1 MTEPATAPSERAPR
15 PVRLL
20 VGFAVAALIGG
31 VIGGLIVK
39 TTTTA
44 PRLSSPQTTF
54 CDATQVA
61 DQGLPSVVTIAASGG
76 DQSGTG
82 SGEII
87 AEGGYILTNNHVISV
102 AADGGSLSVRY
113 SDGHS
118 SAATLVGRDPL
129 TDLAVIKADDGAAGL
144 PLIPIGSSRALVVG
158 QPVVALGSP
167 LGLSSTV
174 TAGII
179 SALDR
184 HVPVPSDNGKTAHL
198 VGAIQTDAAIN
209 PGNSGGALVNC
220 SGQLVGVNTAIAT
233 VPNAAGHSG
242 GGSVGLGFAIPVDL
256 AVPISDEIMASGK
269 VVHYTL
275 GMQVQQIPPSAA
287 EAAGLPQGLFVVSVE
302 PDGPAGQ
309 AGIAQ
314 GDVVTAVNG
323 QPAVSSD
330 QVTVAEI
337 NGKTGE
343 SVQITYDHGGT
354 STTVS
359 LTPQKLP

>member
-1 MTEPATAPSERAPR
+1 MTEPAPSERSSRAG
-15 PVRLL
+15 RLL
-20 VGFAVAALIGG
+20 VGFALAALIGG
-31 VIGGLIVK
+31 IVGGIVVK
-39 TTTTA
+39 ATTSGS
-44 PRLSSPQTTF
+44 RKSSSQPTF

-61 DQGLPSVVTIAASGG
+61 DHGLPSVVTIAASNG
-76 DQSGTG
+76 DQGGTG

-102 AADGGSLSVRY
+102 AADGGNLSVRY

-118 SAATLVGRDPL
+118 SSATLVGRDPL
-129 TDLAVIKADDGAAGL
+129 TDLAVIKAEDDAAGL
-144 PLIPIGSSRALVVG
+144 PLIPIGSSRTLAVG
-158 QPVVALGSP
+158 QPVVALGAP

-198 VGAIQTDAAIN
+198 VDAIQTDAAIN

-287 EAAGLPQGLFVVSVE
+287 EAAGLPQGLFVASVE
-302 PDGPAGQ
+302 PDGPAAQ

-343 SVQITYDHGGT
+343 PVQITYEHDGT
-354 STTVS
+354 SKTVS